1 MGKNGSPTLLGGQ
14 AVIEGV
20 MMRFGGSVA
29 TAVRRADGSITVKKE
44 TYVPL
49 AERHRW
55 IGLPVIRG
63 AVGLIEMLAVGI
75 RSLNFSAEAAMEDA
89 EPGTVKK
96 EGKKRDAALG
106 LTLALSLLAGLALF
120 FALPLWVATAAF
132 DVSQYPLWFN
142 LVAGAIRVAIFLAYL
157 ILLSAMKDIRRL
169 FQYHGAE
176 HKTVFAME
184 KGKGLTVEECRSQS
198 RFHPRCGTSFLLVV
212 LVVAI
217 LLYAFLDALL
227 ISQIGVLTLP
237 MRLVTH
243 LPLLPVVMGVAYEVI
258 RFSAR
263 HVDSVLGH
271 WIVLPGLWLQRVT
284 TKEPDGSQIE
294 VAIAALT
301 AAVGYGTSPEAIES
315 PVPGGA
321 ISMN

>member
-29 TAVRRADGSITVKKE
+29 TAVRRADGTITVKRE
-44 TYVPL
+44 SYVPL

-75 RSLNFSAEAAMEDA
+75 RSLNFSAEAALEDA

-96 EGKKRDAALG
+96 GKKRDATLG

-132 DVSQYPLWFN
+132 DVSQNPIWFN

-184 KGKGLTVEECRSQS
+184 KGKELTVEECRLQS

-237 MRLVTH
+237 LRLATH

-263 HVDSVLGH
+263 HVDSVLGR
-271 WIVLPGLWLQRVT
+271 WIVLPGLLLQRVT

-301 AAVGYGTSPEAIES
+301 AAVGEGPTHEAIES
-315 PVPGGA
+315 PVPRGA